1 MTEPSGDIWSQWLL
15 DRRHGGDPKRLKA
28 VLDYLIPV
36 RDKILD
42 RAGLREGETLL
53 DVGCGDGLIGFGAL
67 QRVPSSQVIFSD
79 IPARLL
85 GQVETLAE
93 QMQVTERT
101 RFLQAPAEDLSAMP
115 AESVDVVT
123 TRSVLI
129 YVKDKDKALG
139 EFFRVLK
146 PGGRLS
152 IFEPINRFTYPEPA
166 ELFCGYD
173 VGAVA
178 DLAQK
183 VKRVFERYQP
193 AGSDPMLD
201 FDERDLIRLVAESGF
216 EEIHLEYRVD
226 IEPMKKESGCASGNW
241 EVFLNSAGNPKI
253 PTMGEAFAQALFP
266 VEQEKFEAHLRPLV
280 ERNSGINKL
289 AVAYLWARKTR
300 AS

>member
-1 MTEPSGDIWSQWLL
+1 ML

-79 IPARLL
+79 ISAELL
-85 GQVETLAE
+85 GRVETLAE
-93 QMQVTERT
+93 QMQVTERMHV
-101 RFLQAPAEDLSAMP
+101 LQAPAEDLSALL

-129 YVKDKDKALG
+129 YVQDKAKALG

-152 IFEPINRFTYPEPA
+152 IFEPINRFTYPEP
-166 ELFCGYD
+166 EDRFCGYD
-173 VGAVA
+173 VRVVA

-183 VKRVFERYQP
+183 VRRVFERYQP
-193 AGSDPMLD
+193 ADSDPMLD
-201 FDERDLIRLVAESGF
+201 FDERDLIRLVAEAGF

-226 IEPMKKESGCASGNW
+226 IEPMTNDNCFTSRKW
-241 EVFLNSAGNPKI
+241 EVFLNSADNPKI
-253 PTMGEAFAQALFP
+253 TTMGEALAEALSL
-266 VEQEKFEAHLRPLV
+266 EELQKFTAHLRPLV
-280 ERNSGINKL
+280 EGNLGTNKS
-289 AVAYLWARKTR
+289 AVAYLWARKAR
-300 AS
+300 PD

>member
-1 MTEPSGDIWSQWLL
+1 LTEPYGDIWSRWLL
-15 DRRHGGDPKRLKA
+15 EQRHGGDPDQLKA
-28 VLDYLIPV
+28 VLDYLLPV
-36 RDKILD
+36 RDKVLD
-42 RAGLREGETLL
+42 RAGLGEDGTLL

-79 IPARLL
+79 ISAELL

-93 QMQVTERT
+93 KMRVTERMQV
-101 RFLQAPAEDLSAMP
+101 LQAPADDLSAVP

-129 YVKDKDKALG
+129 YVKDKAKALD

-173 VGAVA
+173 VGSVA

-183 VKRVFERYQP
+183 VKQVFERYQP
-193 AGSDPMLD
+193 TGSDPMLD
-201 FDERDLIRLVAESGF
+201 FDERDLIWLVAESGF
-216 EEIHLEYRVD
+216 EEIHLEYRMD
-226 IEPMKKESGCASGNW
+226 IEPMMKASGCASGNW
-241 EVFLNSAGNPKI
+241 QVFLNSAGNPKI
-253 PTMGEAFAQALFP
+253 PTMGEAFAQALSP
-266 VEQEKFEAHLRPLV
+266 KEQEKFEAHLRPLV
-280 ERNSGINKL
+280 EGNLGINKS
-289 AVAYLWARKTR
+289 AVAYLWARK
-300 AS
+300 AGPD